1 MSQQLAVVD
10 VPRQTVQLS
19 VDQVKYIA
27 NTELIP
33 KDKRGNV
40 PAIMAA
46 IITAREL
53 GIGDMFG
60 VNNINVIDGSVS
72 YSAVLASYLIRRAGH
87 SLTKEEGDGWVI
99 AHGERRDNGDKISV
113 RWDMEKAK
121 TAGLGG
127 PTRSGKPSA
136 WDKYPKSMLWARA
149 VTQLAREL
157 FADVFAGEIYS
168 PEELGDERFTDYEVI
183 DEPSDR
189 SGTRTP
195 EESLAA
201 GAGEK
206 APQPDS
212 PPHPPVYDH
221 PIEPILD
228 EADVVFMDTEPDPEP
243 EQTEGAT
250 FGSGRHAGE
259 TVAQVWDEDPESE
272 GHRYILWAV
281 KSWKTG
287 AIAKDLEAFAK
298 EHGLA

>member
-87 SLTKEEGDGWVI
+87 SLTKEEGDDWVI

-113 RWDMEKAK
+113 RWDMRKAK

-168 PEELGDERFTDYEVI
+168 PEELGDERFTDYDVI
-183 DEPSDR
+183 DDVRPEGAPLEAEHGEGEPV
-189 SGTRTP
+189 
-195 EESLAA
+195 
-201 GAGEK
+201 
-206 APQPDS
+206 PQPGS
-212 PPHPPVYDH
+212 PPPY
-221 PIEPILD
+221 EPKIPD
-228 EADVVFMDTEPDPEP
+228 EADLDPADLVLEAGQH
-243 EQTEGAT
+243 E
-250 FGSGRHAGE
+250 GE
-259 TVAQVWDEDPESE
+259 TIGDVYDSGQEGVDYLRRLLLHWMDNGASGVAVDALKHFALTHPE
-272 GHRYILWAV
+272 IQP
-281 KSWKTG
+281 
-287 AIAKDLEAFAK
+287 
-298 EHGLA
+298 